1 MEVLLGEKL
10 YEKICADY
18 DADNLEDEYLILY
31 TEYIKPFLI
40 RQSALEYLKIGA
52 FSVSNNG
59 IFQPTSQN
67 AQPISDAQL
76 QVLKD
81 EMSIKA
87 NAYAD
92 RMHRWLKQNNLPE
105 YECGSENIIN
115 PTLTKLPE
123 EVESMTFSSLQKES
137 KSADRV
143 KALEAQVKDF
153 AEGRHDDHDRRVKEA
168 EERHAA
174 LLKAHEEAVAKIR
187 EDRPIPEG
195 DCIVFLSP
203 EDVLARSRKCQEKL

>member
-1 MEVLLGEKL
+1 MTILLTDNELSKNTLLSGNIDKDKLRQCILDAQSERLEILLGEKL
-10 YEKICADY
+10 YEKICTDYEADT
-18 DADNLEDEYLILY
+18 LEDDYLILY
-31 TEYIKPFLI
+31 TDYIKPFLI

-92 RMHRWLKQNNLPE
+92 RMHRWLKKSNLPE
-105 YECGSENIIN
+105 YECDCENIIN
-115 PTLTKLPE
+115 PTKPSVMPWYLP
-123 EVESMTFSSLQKES
+123 
-137 KSADRV
+137 
-143 KALEAQVKDF
+143 
-153 AEGRHDDHDRRVKEA
+153 
-168 EERHAA
+168 
-174 LLKAHEEAVAKIR
+174 
-187 EDRPIPEG
+187 
-195 DCIVFLSP
+195 
-203 EDVLARSRKCQEKL
+203 

>member
-1 MEVLLGEKL
+1 MTILLTDNELSKNTLLSGNIDKDKLRQCILDAQSERLEVLLGEKL

-18 DADNLEDEYLILY
+18 DADTLEDEYLILY
-31 TEYIKPFLI
+31 NEYIKPFLI

-92 RMHRWLKQNNLPE
+92 RMHRWLKKSNLPE
-105 YECGSENIIN
+105 YECDSENIIN
-115 PTLTKLPE
+115 PTNPSVMPWYLP
-123 EVESMTFSSLQKES
+123 
-137 KSADRV
+137 
-143 KALEAQVKDF
+143 
-153 AEGRHDDHDRRVKEA
+153 
-168 EERHAA
+168 
-174 LLKAHEEAVAKIR
+174 
-187 EDRPIPEG
+187 
-195 DCIVFLSP
+195 
-203 EDVLARSRKCQEKL
+203 

>member
-1 MEVLLGEKL
+1 MTILLTDNELSKNTLLSGNIDKDKLRQCILDAQSERLEVLLGEKL

-18 DADNLEDEYLILY
+18 DNDTLIDEYLILY
-31 TEYIKPFLI
+31 TDYIKPFLI

-67 AQPISDAQL
+67 AQPISDSQL

-92 RMHRWLKQNNLPE
+92 RMHRWLKKSNLPE
-105 YECGSENIIN
+105 YECDSENIIN
-115 PTLTKLPE
+115 PTKPSVMPWYLP
-123 EVESMTFSSLQKES
+123 
-137 KSADRV
+137 
-143 KALEAQVKDF
+143 
-153 AEGRHDDHDRRVKEA
+153 
-168 EERHAA
+168 
-174 LLKAHEEAVAKIR
+174 
-187 EDRPIPEG
+187 
-195 DCIVFLSP
+195 
-203 EDVLARSRKCQEKL
+203 

>member
-1 MEVLLGEKL
+1 MTILLTDNELSKNTWLSGNIDKDKLRQCILDAQAERLEVLLGEKL
-10 YEKICADY
+10 YEKICTDY
-18 DADNLEDEYLILY
+18 DADTLVDEYLTLY
-31 TEYIKPFLI
+31 TDYIKPFLI

-92 RMHRWLKQNNLPE
+92 RMHRWLKKSNLPE
-105 YECGSENIIN
+105 YECDSENIIN
-115 PTLTKLPE
+115 PTEP
-123 EVESMTFSSLQKES
+123 SIMPWY
-137 KSADRV
+137 
-143 KALEAQVKDF
+143 
-153 AEGRHDDHDRRVKEA
+153 
-168 EERHAA
+168 
-174 LLKAHEEAVAKIR
+174 LK
-187 EDRPIPEG
+187 
-195 DCIVFLSP
+195 
-203 EDVLARSRKCQEKL
+203 

>member
-1 MEVLLGEKL
+1 MVILLTDNELSKNTWLSGNIDKDKLRQCILDAQTERLEVLLGEKL
-10 YEKICADY
+10 YEKICAEY
-18 DADNLEDEYLILY
+18 DADNLEDEYLTLY
-31 TEYIKPFLI
+31 TDYIKPFLI

-92 RMHRWLKQNNLPE
+92 RMHRWLKKSNLPE
-105 YECGSENIIN
+105 YECDSENIIN
-115 PTLTKLPE
+115 PTKPSVMPWYLP
-123 EVESMTFSSLQKES
+123 
-137 KSADRV
+137 
-143 KALEAQVKDF
+143 
-153 AEGRHDDHDRRVKEA
+153 
-168 EERHAA
+168 
-174 LLKAHEEAVAKIR
+174 
-187 EDRPIPEG
+187 
-195 DCIVFLSP
+195 
-203 EDVLARSRKCQEKL
+203 

>member
-1 MEVLLGEKL
+1 MVILLTDNELSKNTLLSGNIDKDKLRQCILDAQSERLEVLLGEKL

-67 AQPISDAQL
+67 AQPISDTQL

-92 RMHRWLKQNNLPE
+92 RMHRWLKKSNLPE
-105 YECGSENIIN
+105 YECDSENIIN
-115 PTLTKLPE
+115 PTNPSVMPWYLP
-123 EVESMTFSSLQKES
+123 
-137 KSADRV
+137 
-143 KALEAQVKDF
+143 
-153 AEGRHDDHDRRVKEA
+153 
-168 EERHAA
+168 
-174 LLKAHEEAVAKIR
+174 
-187 EDRPIPEG
+187 
-195 DCIVFLSP
+195 
-203 EDVLARSRKCQEKL
+203 

>member
-1 MEVLLGEKL
+1 MTILLTDNELSKNTLLSGNIDKDKLRQCILDAQAERLEVLLGEKL
-10 YEKICADY
+10 YDKICADY
-18 DADNLEDEYLILY
+18 EADILRDEYLTLY
-31 TEYIKPFLI
+31 TDYIKPFLI

-105 YECGSENIIN
+105 FECDSENIIN
-115 PTLTKLPE
+115 PTKPSIMPWYLP
-123 EVESMTFSSLQKES
+123 
-137 KSADRV
+137 
-143 KALEAQVKDF
+143 
-153 AEGRHDDHDRRVKEA
+153 
-168 EERHAA
+168 
-174 LLKAHEEAVAKIR
+174 
-187 EDRPIPEG
+187 
-195 DCIVFLSP
+195 
-203 EDVLARSRKCQEKL
+203 

>member
-1 MEVLLGEKL
+1 MTILLTDNELSKNTWLSGNIDKDKLRQCILDAQAERLEVLLGEKL

-18 DADNLEDEYLILY
+18 EADTLRDEYLTLY
-31 TEYIKPFLI
+31 TDYIKPFLI

-105 YECGSENIIN
+105 FECDSENIIN
-115 PTLTKLPE
+115 PTKPSVMPWYLP
-123 EVESMTFSSLQKES
+123 
-137 KSADRV
+137 
-143 KALEAQVKDF
+143 
-153 AEGRHDDHDRRVKEA
+153 
-168 EERHAA
+168 
-174 LLKAHEEAVAKIR
+174 
-187 EDRPIPEG
+187 
-195 DCIVFLSP
+195 
-203 EDVLARSRKCQEKL
+203 

>member
-1 MEVLLGEKL
+1 MTILLTDNELSKNTLLSGNIDKDKLRQCILDAQSERLEVLLGEKL
-10 YEKICADY
+10 YEKICTDYNADT
-18 DADNLEDEYLILY
+18 LIDEYLILY
-31 TEYIKPFLI
+31 TDYIKPFLI

-92 RMHRWLKQNNLPE
+92 RMHRWLKKSNLPE
-105 YECGSENIIN
+105 YECDSENIIN
-115 PTLTKLPE
+115 PTKPSVMPWYLP
-123 EVESMTFSSLQKES
+123 
-137 KSADRV
+137 
-143 KALEAQVKDF
+143 
-153 AEGRHDDHDRRVKEA
+153 
-168 EERHAA
+168 
-174 LLKAHEEAVAKIR
+174 
-187 EDRPIPEG
+187 
-195 DCIVFLSP
+195 
-203 EDVLARSRKCQEKL
+203 

>member
-1 MEVLLGEKL
+1 MTILLTDNELSKNTLLSGNIDKDKLRQCILDAQSERLEVLLGEKL

-31 TEYIKPFLI
+31 TDYIKPFLI

-67 AQPISDAQL
+67 AQPISDSQL

-87 NAYAD
+87 NA
-92 RMHRWLKQNNLPE
+92 
-105 YECGSENIIN
+105 
-115 PTLTKLPE
+115 
-123 EVESMTFSSLQKES
+123 
-137 KSADRV
+137 
-143 KALEAQVKDF
+143 
-153 AEGRHDDHDRRVKEA
+153 
-168 EERHAA
+168 
-174 LLKAHEEAVAKIR
+174 
-187 EDRPIPEG
+187 
-195 DCIVFLSP
+195 
-203 EDVLARSRKCQEKL
+203 

>member
-1 MEVLLGEKL
+1 MTILLTDNELSKNTLLSGNIDKDKLRQCILDAQSERLEVLLGEKL
-10 YEKICADY
+10 YEKICTDY
-18 DADNLEDEYLILY
+18 DADTLIDEYLILY

-67 AQPISDAQL
+67 AQPISDSQL

-92 RMHRWLKQNNLPE
+92 RMHRWLKQKNLPE
-105 YECGSENIIN
+105 YECDSENIIN
-115 PTLTKLPE
+115 PTKPSVMPWYLP
-123 EVESMTFSSLQKES
+123 
-137 KSADRV
+137 
-143 KALEAQVKDF
+143 
-153 AEGRHDDHDRRVKEA
+153 
-168 EERHAA
+168 
-174 LLKAHEEAVAKIR
+174 
-187 EDRPIPEG
+187 
-195 DCIVFLSP
+195 
-203 EDVLARSRKCQEKL
+203 

>member
-1 MEVLLGEKL
+1 MVILLTDNELSKNTLLSGNIDKDKLRQCILDAQAERLEVLLGEKL

-18 DADNLEDEYLILY
+18 EADVLVDEYLTLY
-31 TEYIKPFLI
+31 TDYIKPFLI

-105 YECGSENIIN
+105 FECDSENIIN
-115 PTLTKLPE
+115 PTKPSVMPWYLP
-123 EVESMTFSSLQKES
+123 
-137 KSADRV
+137 
-143 KALEAQVKDF
+143 
-153 AEGRHDDHDRRVKEA
+153 
-168 EERHAA
+168 
-174 LLKAHEEAVAKIR
+174 
-187 EDRPIPEG
+187 
-195 DCIVFLSP
+195 
-203 EDVLARSRKCQEKL
+203 

>member
-1 MEVLLGEKL
+1 MVILLTDNELSKNTLLSGNIDKDKLRQCILDAQTERLEVLLGEKL

-18 DADNLEDEYLILY
+18 DADNLEDEYLTLY
-31 TEYIKPFLI
+31 TDYIKPFLI

-92 RMHRWLKQNNLPE
+92 RMHRWLKKSNLPE
-105 YECGSENIIN
+105 YECDSENIIN
-115 PTLTKLPE
+115 PTKPSVMPWYLP
-123 EVESMTFSSLQKES
+123 
-137 KSADRV
+137 
-143 KALEAQVKDF
+143 
-153 AEGRHDDHDRRVKEA
+153 
-168 EERHAA
+168 
-174 LLKAHEEAVAKIR
+174 
-187 EDRPIPEG
+187 
-195 DCIVFLSP
+195 
-203 EDVLARSRKCQEKL
+203 

>member
-1 MEVLLGEKL
+1 MTILLTDSELSKNTLLSGNIDKDKLRQCILDAQAERLEVLLGEKL

-18 DADNLEDEYLILY
+18 DADTLIDEYLILY
-31 TEYIKPFLI
+31 TDYIKPFLI

-67 AQPISDAQL
+67 AQPISDTQL

-105 YECGSENIIN
+105 FECDSENIIN
-115 PTLTKLPE
+115 PNKPSVMPWYLP
-123 EVESMTFSSLQKES
+123 
-137 KSADRV
+137 
-143 KALEAQVKDF
+143 
-153 AEGRHDDHDRRVKEA
+153 
-168 EERHAA
+168 
-174 LLKAHEEAVAKIR
+174 
-187 EDRPIPEG
+187 
-195 DCIVFLSP
+195 
-203 EDVLARSRKCQEKL
+203 

>member
-1 MEVLLGEKL
+1 MTILLTDNELSKNTLLSGNIDKDKLRQCILDAQTERLEVLLGEKL
-10 YEKICADY
+10 YEKICTDY

-31 TEYIKPFLI
+31 TDYIKPFLI

-67 AQPISDAQL
+67 AQPISDTQL

-92 RMHRWLKQNNLPE
+92 RMHRWLKKSNLPE
-105 YECGSENIIN
+105 YECDSENIIN
-115 PTLTKLPE
+115 PTKPSVMPWYLP
-123 EVESMTFSSLQKES
+123 
-137 KSADRV
+137 
-143 KALEAQVKDF
+143 
-153 AEGRHDDHDRRVKEA
+153 
-168 EERHAA
+168 
-174 LLKAHEEAVAKIR
+174 
-187 EDRPIPEG
+187 
-195 DCIVFLSP
+195 
-203 EDVLARSRKCQEKL
+203 

>member
-1 MEVLLGEKL
+1 MVILLTDNELSKNTLLSGNIDKDKLRQCILDAQSERLEVLLGEKL

-92 RMHRWLKQNNLPE
+92 RMHRWLKQKNLPE
-105 YECGSENIIN
+105 YECDSENIIN
-115 PTLTKLPE
+115 PTKPSVMPWYLP
-123 EVESMTFSSLQKES
+123 
-137 KSADRV
+137 
-143 KALEAQVKDF
+143 
-153 AEGRHDDHDRRVKEA
+153 
-168 EERHAA
+168 
-174 LLKAHEEAVAKIR
+174 
-187 EDRPIPEG
+187 
-195 DCIVFLSP
+195 
-203 EDVLARSRKCQEKL
+203 

>member
-1 MEVLLGEKL
+1 MTILLTDSELSKNTLLSGNIDKDKLRQCILDAQAERLEVLLGEKL

-18 DADNLEDEYLILY
+18 EADTLEDEYLTLY
-31 TEYIKPFLI
+31 TDYIKPFLI

-105 YECGSENIIN
+105 FECDSENIIN
-115 PTLTKLPE
+115 PTKPS
-123 EVESMTFSSLQKES
+123 VMPWYLQ
-137 KSADRV
+137 
-143 KALEAQVKDF
+143 
-153 AEGRHDDHDRRVKEA
+153 
-168 EERHAA
+168 
-174 LLKAHEEAVAKIR
+174 
-187 EDRPIPEG
+187 
-195 DCIVFLSP
+195 
-203 EDVLARSRKCQEKL
+203 

>member
-1 MEVLLGEKL
+1 MTILLTDNELSKNTLLSGNIDKDKLRQCILDAQAERLEVLLGEKL
-10 YEKICADY
+10 YEKICTEYEADT
-18 DADNLEDEYLILY
+18 LEDEYLTLY
-31 TEYIKPFLI
+31 TDYIKPFLI

-105 YECGSENIIN
+105 YECDSENIIN
-115 PTLTKLPE
+115 PTKP
-123 EVESMTFSSLQKES
+123 SIMPWY
-137 KSADRV
+137 
-143 KALEAQVKDF
+143 
-153 AEGRHDDHDRRVKEA
+153 
-168 EERHAA
+168 
-174 LLKAHEEAVAKIR
+174 LK
-187 EDRPIPEG
+187 
-195 DCIVFLSP
+195 
-203 EDVLARSRKCQEKL
+203 

>member
-1 MEVLLGEKL
+1 MTILLTDNELSKNTLLSGNIDKDKLRQCILDAQSERLEVLLGEKL

-92 RMHRWLKQNNLPE
+92 RMHRWLKQKNLPE
-105 YECGSENIIN
+105 YECDSENIIN
-115 PTLTKLPE
+115 PTKPSVMPWYLP
-123 EVESMTFSSLQKES
+123 
-137 KSADRV
+137 
-143 KALEAQVKDF
+143 
-153 AEGRHDDHDRRVKEA
+153 
-168 EERHAA
+168 
-174 LLKAHEEAVAKIR
+174 
-187 EDRPIPEG
+187 
-195 DCIVFLSP
+195 
-203 EDVLARSRKCQEKL
+203 

>member
-1 MEVLLGEKL
+1 MVILLTDNELSKNTLLSGNIDKDKLRQCILDAQAERLEVLLGEKL

-18 DADNLEDEYLILY
+18 EADILRDEYLTLY
-31 TEYIKPFLI
+31 TDYIKPFLI

-105 YECGSENIIN
+105 FECDSENIIN
-115 PTLTKLPE
+115 PTKPSVMPWYLP
-123 EVESMTFSSLQKES
+123 
-137 KSADRV
+137 
-143 KALEAQVKDF
+143 
-153 AEGRHDDHDRRVKEA
+153 
-168 EERHAA
+168 
-174 LLKAHEEAVAKIR
+174 
-187 EDRPIPEG
+187 
-195 DCIVFLSP
+195 
-203 EDVLARSRKCQEKL
+203 

>member
-1 MEVLLGEKL
+1 MVILLTDNELSKNTLLSGNIDKDKLRQCILDAQSERLEVLLGEKL

-18 DADNLEDEYLILY
+18 DADTLEDEYLILY
-31 TEYIKPFLI
+31 TDYIKPFLI

-92 RMHRWLKQNNLPE
+92 RMHRWLKKNNLPE
-105 YECGSENIIN
+105 YECDSENIIN
-115 PTLTKLPE
+115 PTKPSVMPWYLP
-123 EVESMTFSSLQKES
+123 
-137 KSADRV
+137 
-143 KALEAQVKDF
+143 
-153 AEGRHDDHDRRVKEA
+153 
-168 EERHAA
+168 
-174 LLKAHEEAVAKIR
+174 
-187 EDRPIPEG
+187 
-195 DCIVFLSP
+195 
-203 EDVLARSRKCQEKL
+203 

>member
-1 MEVLLGEKL
+1 MTILLTDNELSKNTWLSGNIDKDKLRQCILDAQSERLEVLLGEKL

-31 TEYIKPFLI
+31 TDYIKPFLI

-92 RMHRWLKQNNLPE
+92 RMHRWLRKSNLLE
-105 YECGSENIIN
+105 YDCDSENIIN
-115 PTLTKLPE
+115 PIKPSVMPWYLP
-123 EVESMTFSSLQKES
+123 
-137 KSADRV
+137 
-143 KALEAQVKDF
+143 
-153 AEGRHDDHDRRVKEA
+153 
-168 EERHAA
+168 
-174 LLKAHEEAVAKIR
+174 
-187 EDRPIPEG
+187 
-195 DCIVFLSP
+195 
-203 EDVLARSRKCQEKL
+203 

>member
-1 MEVLLGEKL
+1 MTILLTDNELSKNTWLSGNIDKDKLRQCILDAQSEHLEVLLGEKL
-10 YEKICADY
+10 YEKICTDY
-18 DADNLEDEYLILY
+18 DADTLIDEYLILY
-31 TEYIKPFLI
+31 TDYIKPFLI

-92 RMHRWLKQNNLPE
+92 RMHRWLKQKNLPE
-105 YECGSENIIN
+105 YECDSENIIN
-115 PTLTKLPE
+115 PTKPSVMPWYLP
-123 EVESMTFSSLQKES
+123 
-137 KSADRV
+137 
-143 KALEAQVKDF
+143 
-153 AEGRHDDHDRRVKEA
+153 
-168 EERHAA
+168 
-174 LLKAHEEAVAKIR
+174 
-187 EDRPIPEG
+187 
-195 DCIVFLSP
+195 
-203 EDVLARSRKCQEKL
+203 

>member
-1 MEVLLGEKL
+1 MTILLTDNELSKNTLLSGNIDKDKLRQCILDAQSERLEVLLGEKL

-67 AQPISDAQL
+67 AQPISDSQL

-92 RMHRWLKQNNLPE
+92 RMHRWLKQKNLPE
-105 YECGSENIIN
+105 YECDSENIIN
-115 PTLTKLPE
+115 PTKPSVMPWYLP
-123 EVESMTFSSLQKES
+123 
-137 KSADRV
+137 
-143 KALEAQVKDF
+143 
-153 AEGRHDDHDRRVKEA
+153 
-168 EERHAA
+168 
-174 LLKAHEEAVAKIR
+174 
-187 EDRPIPEG
+187 
-195 DCIVFLSP
+195 
-203 EDVLARSRKCQEKL
+203 

>member
-1 MEVLLGEKL
+1 MVILLTDSELSKNTLLSGNIDKDKLRQCILDAQAERLEVLLGEKL
-10 YEKICADY
+10 YNKICTDYEADT
-18 DADNLEDEYLILY
+18 LEDEYLILY

-67 AQPISDAQL
+67 AQPISDTQL

-105 YECGSENIIN
+105 FECDSENIIN
-115 PTLTKLPE
+115 PTKPSIMPWYLP
-123 EVESMTFSSLQKES
+123 
-137 KSADRV
+137 
-143 KALEAQVKDF
+143 
-153 AEGRHDDHDRRVKEA
+153 
-168 EERHAA
+168 
-174 LLKAHEEAVAKIR
+174 
-187 EDRPIPEG
+187 
-195 DCIVFLSP
+195 
-203 EDVLARSRKCQEKL
+203 

>member
-1 MEVLLGEKL
+1 MVILLTDNEISKNTLLSGNIDKDKLRQCILDAQAERLEVLLGEKL

-18 DADNLEDEYLILY
+18 EADTLRDEYLTLY
-31 TEYIKPFLI
+31 TDYIKPLLI

-105 YECGSENIIN
+105 FECDSENIIN
-115 PTLTKLPE
+115 PTKPSVMPWYLP
-123 EVESMTFSSLQKES
+123 
-137 KSADRV
+137 
-143 KALEAQVKDF
+143 
-153 AEGRHDDHDRRVKEA
+153 
-168 EERHAA
+168 
-174 LLKAHEEAVAKIR
+174 
-187 EDRPIPEG
+187 
-195 DCIVFLSP
+195 
-203 EDVLARSRKCQEKL
+203 

>member
-1 MEVLLGEKL
+1 MVILLTDNELSKNTLLSGNIDKDKLRQCILDAQSEHLEVLLGEKL

-67 AQPISDAQL
+67 AQPISGSQL

-92 RMHRWLKQNNLPE
+92 RMHRWLKKSNLPE
-105 YECGSENIIN
+105 YECDSENIIN
-115 PTLTKLPE
+115 PTKPSIMPWYLP
-123 EVESMTFSSLQKES
+123 
-137 KSADRV
+137 
-143 KALEAQVKDF
+143 
-153 AEGRHDDHDRRVKEA
+153 
-168 EERHAA
+168 
-174 LLKAHEEAVAKIR
+174 
-187 EDRPIPEG
+187 
-195 DCIVFLSP
+195 
-203 EDVLARSRKCQEKL
+203 

>member
-1 MEVLLGEKL
+1 MVILLTDNELSKNTLLSGNIDKDKLRQCILDAQAERLEVLLGEKL

-18 DADNLEDEYLILY
+18 EADTLRDEYLTLY
-31 TEYIKPFLI
+31 TDYIKPFLI

-67 AQPISDAQL
+67 AQPISDSQL

-92 RMHRWLKQNNLPE
+92 RMHRWLKQANLPE
-105 YECGSENIIN
+105 YECDNENIIN
-115 PTLTKLPE
+115 PTEP
-123 EVESMTFSSLQKES
+123 SIMPWY
-137 KSADRV
+137 
-143 KALEAQVKDF
+143 
-153 AEGRHDDHDRRVKEA
+153 
-168 EERHAA
+168 
-174 LLKAHEEAVAKIR
+174 LK
-187 EDRPIPEG
+187 
-195 DCIVFLSP
+195 
-203 EDVLARSRKCQEKL
+203 

>member
-1 MEVLLGEKL
+1 MTILLTDNELSKNTLLSGNIDKDKLRQCILDAQAERLEVLLGEKL
-10 YEKICADY
+10 YEKICTEY
-18 DADNLEDEYLILY
+18 DADTLDDEYLTLY
-31 TEYIKPFLI
+31 TDYIKPFLI

-105 YECGSENIIN
+105 YECDSENIIN
-115 PTLTKLPE
+115 PTEP
-123 EVESMTFSSLQKES
+123 SIMPWY
-137 KSADRV
+137 
-143 KALEAQVKDF
+143 
-153 AEGRHDDHDRRVKEA
+153 
-168 EERHAA
+168 
-174 LLKAHEEAVAKIR
+174 LK
-187 EDRPIPEG
+187 
-195 DCIVFLSP
+195 
-203 EDVLARSRKCQEKL
+203 

>member
-1 MEVLLGEKL
+1 MTILLTDTELSKNTLLSGNIDKDKLRQCILDAQAERLEVLLGEKL

-18 DADNLEDEYLILY
+18 EADTLEDEYLNLY
-31 TEYIKPFLI
+31 TDYIKPFLI

-105 YECGSENIIN
+105 FECDSENIIN
-115 PTLTKLPE
+115 PTKPS
-123 EVESMTFSSLQKES
+123 VMPWYLQ
-137 KSADRV
+137 
-143 KALEAQVKDF
+143 
-153 AEGRHDDHDRRVKEA
+153 
-168 EERHAA
+168 
-174 LLKAHEEAVAKIR
+174 
-187 EDRPIPEG
+187 
-195 DCIVFLSP
+195 
-203 EDVLARSRKCQEKL
+203 

>member
-1 MEVLLGEKL
+1 MTILLTDNELSKNTLLSGNIDKDKLRQCILDAQAERLEVLLGEKL

-18 DADNLEDEYLILY
+18 EADTLGDEYLTLY

-105 YECGSENIIN
+105 FECDSENIIN
-115 PTLTKLPE
+115 PTKPSVMPWYLP
-123 EVESMTFSSLQKES
+123 
-137 KSADRV
+137 
-143 KALEAQVKDF
+143 
-153 AEGRHDDHDRRVKEA
+153 
-168 EERHAA
+168 
-174 LLKAHEEAVAKIR
+174 
-187 EDRPIPEG
+187 
-195 DCIVFLSP
+195 
-203 EDVLARSRKCQEKL
+203 

>member
-1 MEVLLGEKL
+1 MTILLTDNELSKNTWLSGNIDKDKLRQCILDAQAERLEVLLGEKL
-10 YEKICADY
+10 YEKICTDY
-18 DADNLEDEYLILY
+18 DADTLVDEYLTLY
-31 TEYIKPFLI
+31 TDYIKPFLI

-105 YECGSENIIN
+105 YECDSENIIN
-115 PTLTKLPE
+115 PTEP
-123 EVESMTFSSLQKES
+123 SIMPWY
-137 KSADRV
+137 
-143 KALEAQVKDF
+143 
-153 AEGRHDDHDRRVKEA
+153 
-168 EERHAA
+168 
-174 LLKAHEEAVAKIR
+174 LK
-187 EDRPIPEG
+187 
-195 DCIVFLSP
+195 
-203 EDVLARSRKCQEKL
+203 

>member
-1 MEVLLGEKL
+1 MTILLTDNELSKNTLLSGNIDKDKLRQCILDAQSERLEVLLGEKL

-31 TEYIKPFLI
+31 TDYIKPFLI

-92 RMHRWLKQNNLPE
+92 RMHRWLKKSNLPE
-105 YECGSENIIN
+105 FECDSENIIN
-115 PTLTKLPE
+115 PTKPSVMPWYLP
-123 EVESMTFSSLQKES
+123 
-137 KSADRV
+137 
-143 KALEAQVKDF
+143 
-153 AEGRHDDHDRRVKEA
+153 
-168 EERHAA
+168 
-174 LLKAHEEAVAKIR
+174 
-187 EDRPIPEG
+187 
-195 DCIVFLSP
+195 
-203 EDVLARSRKCQEKL
+203 

>member
-1 MEVLLGEKL
+1 MTILLTDNELSKNTLLSGNIDKDKLRQCILDAQTERLEVLLGEKL

-18 DADNLEDEYLILY
+18 DADNLEDEYLTLY
-31 TEYIKPFLI
+31 TDYIKPFLI

-92 RMHRWLKQNNLPE
+92 RMHRWLKKNNLPE
-105 YECGSENIIN
+105 YECDSENIIN
-115 PTLTKLPE
+115 PTEP
-123 EVESMTFSSLQKES
+123 SIMPWY
-137 KSADRV
+137 
-143 KALEAQVKDF
+143 
-153 AEGRHDDHDRRVKEA
+153 
-168 EERHAA
+168 
-174 LLKAHEEAVAKIR
+174 LK
-187 EDRPIPEG
+187 
-195 DCIVFLSP
+195 
-203 EDVLARSRKCQEKL
+203 

>member
-1 MEVLLGEKL
+1 MTILLTDNELSKNTWLSGNIDKDKLRQCILDAQAERLEVLLGKKL
-10 YEKICADY
+10 YDKICADY
-18 DADNLEDEYLILY
+18 KTNTLKNKYLTLY
-31 TEYIKPFLI
+31 TDYINPFLI

-92 RMHRWLKQNNLPE
+92 RMFRWLKQNNLPE
-105 YECGSENIIN
+105 YECDSENIIN
-115 PTLTKLPE
+115 PNKPS
-123 EVESMTFSSLQKES
+123 VMPWY
-137 KSADRV
+137 
-143 KALEAQVKDF
+143 
-153 AEGRHDDHDRRVKEA
+153 
-168 EERHAA
+168 
-174 LLKAHEEAVAKIR
+174 LK
-187 EDRPIPEG
+187 
-195 DCIVFLSP
+195 
-203 EDVLARSRKCQEKL
+203 

>member
-1 MEVLLGEKL
+1 MTILLTDTELSKNTLLSGNIDKDKLRQCILDAQAERLEVLLGEKL

-18 DADNLEDEYLILY
+18 EADTLEDEYLNLY
-31 TEYIKPFLI
+31 TDYIKPFLI

-105 YECGSENIIN
+105 FECDSENIIN
-115 PTLTKLPE
+115 PTKPSVMPWYLP
-123 EVESMTFSSLQKES
+123 
-137 KSADRV
+137 
-143 KALEAQVKDF
+143 
-153 AEGRHDDHDRRVKEA
+153 
-168 EERHAA
+168 
-174 LLKAHEEAVAKIR
+174 
-187 EDRPIPEG
+187 
-195 DCIVFLSP
+195 
-203 EDVLARSRKCQEKL
+203 